1 MSGFQ
6 NQFCACSVQPV
17 KKYES
22 GLLFNTNMP
31 EPLQF
36 GYYVIV
42 RGTDKCYINCLN
54 EDNYVTVWFIVRRN
68 IEIMPQ
74 NQCFQVPIVEGTGS
88 RSGGMCKL
96 SRFIPREQCI
106 LEQAELGMSRSIR
119 FVQSRDRASRAER
132 SEWRGM
138 TISGWSG
145 T

>member
-1 MSGFQ
+1 MLSRSHVRSHILGAFCDNFPGFACWGGLILSGFQ

-74 NQCFQVPIVEGTGS
+74 NQCCQVPIVEGTG
-88 RSGGMCKL
+88 
-96 SRFIPREQCI
+96 
-106 LEQAELGMSRSIR
+106 
-119 FVQSRDRASRAER
+119 
-132 SEWRGM
+132 
-138 TISGWSG
+138 
-145 T
+145 